1 MTEIDIPNWLNS
13 SFFETALRSGG
24 YGPNVT
30 VISSEIGRATG
41 AGDNYVA
48 DIYRAKLQVT
58 LDGHRSTLSLIV
70 KSQREKTEIAKVN
83 ILFCFML
90 HIRAIRIILNRNT
103 LSIFLLHI
111 YHMHIRI
118 YVLQICRSL
127 CELIIICKQYNYQL
141 HEIMKRK
148 IGKIIFSALYGIN
161 INLNFSNALNKKFS
175 LTCVY

>member
-1 MTEIDIPNWLNS
+1 MAETDIPNWLNS

-30 VISSEIGRATG
+30 VTSSEIGRATV

-70 KSQREKTEIAKVN
+70 KSEPEKGEMAKVN

-90 HIRAIRIILNRNT
+90 HIPDIHSFLNRST
-103 LSIFLLHI
+103 LSIFFCIFTVCTFVQVYMLYILVD
-111 YHMHIRI
+111 R
-118 YVLQICRSL
+118 
-127 CELIIICKQYNYQL
+127 CEI
-141 HEIMKRK
+141 
-148 IGKIIFSALYGIN
+148 
-161 INLNFSNALNKKFS
+161 
-175 LTCVY
+175 